1 VFNIQKAVSRL
12 DYAPKLKEIQVTDI
26 KKGIGVFT
34 PKPDKPVSFAALKE
48 TLKKAGYKLDSAGI
62 TITGTLAREGREWL
76 LIVAASGQR
85 FTLEG
90 SNLDLILAGLSADA
104 GVEIKGEWKATI
116 EGTNSREVVVT
127 ATAKKAAAATSSK
140 VRSLDGVLRAEDAHL
155 RREDADLHRKDR
167 ISHRQDHDLHAK
179 DGGLHAPDY
188 DLQAKDGVLHAP
200 DYDLQAKD
208 GVLHA
213 PDYDLHAKDGGL
225 HAPDYD
231 LHAKDGVLHAPDYD
245 LQAKDGVLHAPDYD
259 LHAKD
264 GVLHAPDYGLH
275 AKNGVLHAQDGVLQG
290 KDGRLHRQDGTARRN
305 GGPWAVIMGD
315 RTSEIRFMPAV
326 YESSANLFSTPE
338 SLMEVP
344 ALSAKPPAP
353 IRVTSPGLTVYKGGA
368 VTPRLYFIK
377 QHLGKLEVSRQA
389 FDLSVSYTPSPRVQL
404 EVEVP
409 VSRTSFRN
417 SIASGSTG
425 GAGTGLGN
433 ITLWSKYR
441 FFRKV
446 KTYGDRQA
454 AARFGLELPTGKND
468 GPSLAQ
474 LDAPAFVRQ
483 QLTPINGGLSPH
495 FDLAFSQAGG
505 RFIFGGNAEVIVR
518 SERDGFRMGHEVR
531 VSTDTEYVLLPRK
544 YVAPGRE
551 LFVILETT
559 LVHRGVGRMAGASVA
574 GSNSTEYYLA
584 PGIQFAMAPQFV
596 IEGSFQFPV
605 IRNTGPLVLRTDR
618 NILLGVRYLF

>member
-1 VFNIQKAVSRL
+1 
-12 DYAPKLKEIQVTDI
+12 
-26 KKGIGVFT
+26 
-34 PKPDKPVSFAALKE
+34 
-48 TLKKAGYKLDSAGI
+48 
-62 TITGTLAREGREWL
+62 
-76 LIVAASGQR
+76 
-85 FTLEG
+85 
-90 SNLDLILAGLSADA
+90 
-104 GVEIKGEWKATI
+104 
-116 EGTNSREVVVT
+116 
-127 ATAKKAAAATSSK
+127 
-140 VRSLDGVLRAEDAHL
+140 
-155 RREDADLHRKDR
+155 
-167 ISHRQDHDLHAK
+167 
-179 DGGLHAPDY
+179 
-188 DLQAKDGVLHAP
+188 
-200 DYDLQAKD
+200 
-208 GVLHA
+208 
-213 PDYDLHAKDGGL
+213 
-225 HAPDYD
+225 
-231 LHAKDGVLHAPDYD
+231 
-245 LQAKDGVLHAPDYD
+245 
-259 LHAKD
+259 
-264 GVLHAPDYGLH
+264 
-275 AKNGVLHAQDGVLQG
+275 
-290 KDGRLHRQDGTARRN
+290 
-305 GGPWAVIMGD
+305 MGD
-315 RTSEIRFMPAV
+315 QTSEIRFMPAV
-326 YESSANLFSTPE
+326 YESSANLFSTPD

-344 ALSAKPPAP
+344 AFSAKPPAP

-584 PGIQFAMAPQFV
+584 PGLQFAMASQFV